1 MLHGPTMKDIGED
14 DGIDMY
20 VPFKQDGTFNPFRPK
35 PPEELPET
43 FKSERSFPKR
53 TVTAPQRIRR
63 LVSITKGRELLR
75 QRQSVEIGQPLL
87 PGKKGEDGM
96 VAGGLD
102 AVKTDVDTEA
112 EDSEVSV
119 AEAYDDGRP
128 TVFDTSSKKKEEQDG
143 CRHFFISSTGPLR
156 SADEPP
162 DFLQLPEPIKQ
173 RTAGA
178 ARVAA
183 AARAWAA
190 ASITTPAPAPGV
202 FSGWQQAGAAGQP
215 NQDIMLPPTARG
227 MPPPGNAAAA
237 IAAELQRQNNLGN
250 PQNDAFAAA
259 NYQVPQ
265 AYQAQPG
272 NLQPIGESREVV
284 AGPAVLALRRMRN
297 RMSALAEGRLPWNFS
312 RPSAQSQQAQSSQQ
326 AQPVQQIQQA
336 QPVQP
341 QQVQQIQQSGPFQP
355 GQPELQQLPLQPQPP
370 PQPQNGPRRPLLPNL
385 GARSSAAASSNA
397 VPALGPAS
405 AGAASSSASAAAA
418 SSGGGFGAAPSSGPA
433 AIASSGDGPTPAAGS
448 AAASDEPQMQSVVPA
463 PPSQPKPP
471 SSSGASRFWKR
482 PWPRVNLNLN
492 PFGSSSGAS
501 SSNSPPAGSSAAAS
515 SSQGASSSR
524 QGNGVQS
531 QGSRVTETSNHR
543 ASRVTVSRRLLS
555 DSISKLSE
563 AVAV

>member
-1 MLHGPTMKDIGED
+1 MMYGTTMKDIGED

-35 PPEELPET
+35 PPEELSET

-63 LVSITKGRELLR
+63 LVSIAKGRELLR

-87 PGKKGEDGM
+87 LGKKGEDGM
-96 VAGGLD
+96 VTGGLD

-128 TVFDTSSKKKEEQDG
+128 TVLDTSSKKKEEQDG

-237 IAAELQRQNNLGN
+237 IAAELQRQNNFGN
-250 PQNDAFAAA
+250 PQNDAFAAGAAA
-259 NYQVPQ
+259 NYQGPQ

-272 NLQPIGESREVV
+272 NQPIGESREVV

-341 QQVQQIQQSGPFQP
+341 QQVQQIQQSGQHQQ
-355 GQPELQQLPLQPQPP
+355 GQPALQQLPLQPQPP

-385 GARSSAAASSNA
+385 GARSNAAASSNA

-418 SSGGGFGAAPSSGPA
+418 SSGGGSGAASSPGPA
-433 AIASSGDGPTPAAGS
+433 AVASSGDGLTPATSPAAGS

-482 PWPRVNLNLN
+482 PWPKVNLSLN
-492 PFGSSSGAS
+492 PLGWGGSSSGAS

-531 QGSRVTETSNHR
+531 QDATPSSAAACGVGSP
-543 ASRVTVSRRLLS
+543 
-555 DSISKLSE
+555 
-563 AVAV
+563 